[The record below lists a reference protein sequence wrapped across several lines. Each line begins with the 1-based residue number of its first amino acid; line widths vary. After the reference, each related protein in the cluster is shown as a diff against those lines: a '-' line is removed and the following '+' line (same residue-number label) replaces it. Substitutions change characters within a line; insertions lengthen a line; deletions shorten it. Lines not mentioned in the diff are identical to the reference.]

1 MSNGLTK
8 ERIAE
13 IVEDTK
19 TKLVSAF
26 KKNNEYTYKCDVKI
40 IHIQHIEDPKS
51 YDRNVCNQVIS
62 AANSAKT
69 WVEVFEINDLFMEVR
84 ELPTI
89 GEDGEY
95 SHTEKYM
102 LFVLRTDNDT
112 TRTRKVY
119 DKLMHLG
126 GSALDCRIEMTTT
139 TIKLRD

>member
-1 MSNGLTK
+1 MSNGYSQ

-13 IVEDTK
+13 ILADTE

-26 KKNNEYTYKCDVKI
+26 KKHYEYIYKCDVKV
-40 IHIQHIEDPKS
+40 IHIPHIEDPKS
-51 YDRNVCNQVIS
+51 YDRSVCNQVIS

-69 WVEVFEINDLFMEVR
+69 WAEVFEINDLFMEVK

-95 SHTEKYM
+95 SHTERYM

-112 TRTRKVY
+112 TRTRKTY
-119 DKLMHLG
+119 DKLMYLG